1 MPIRFAL
8 FLLTLVFASMTAGSL
23 QAQTARP
30 PLTDEEKTAWLAADL
45 KAISRTAEL
54 ADKLGDVRQVML
66 AMIDQQIA
74 WLREERADGTYR
86 WASLQREEG
95 GRRTEQKNLERVW
108 SESDLHE
115 VSISAPSAYRLLIS
129 VPSKRGVFSSNNRV
143 FVRNVVVDSI
153 DAEGKSKRTDLPVN
167 VWVDPGDSHGVAIP
181 DIERSVKATA
191 NLGVESG
198 GNRAVA
204 DVILLEPTLADDP
217 LNPYFPAVRR
227 LVDLRAIVTRGDI
240 RRGELKTAADEALLD
255 LPGEL
260 EKRVASQREAMERR
274 RTIAIGGELLGTI
287 ELGDATPDVVA
298 KLERILR
305 LLSGPLEEQAGA
317 RAELE
322 ELIRQLQ
329 PVAEPALPQI

>member
-1 MPIRFAL
+1 MPIRLAAFI
-8 FLLTLVFASMTAGSL
+8 LTLVLGSITAGSL
-23 QAQTARP
+23 EAQPARA
-30 PLTDEEKTAWLAADL
+30 PLTDEEKTARLSADL

-54 ADKLGDVRQVML
+54 ADDLGDVRQVML
-66 AMIDQQIA
+66 AMIDQQIG
-74 WLREERADGTYR
+74 WLREPKTDGTYR

-95 GRRTEQKNLERVW
+95 GRRTEEKALERVW
-108 SESDLHE
+108 TESELHE
-115 VSISAPSAYRLLIS
+115 VSISAPSAFRMLIS
-129 VPSKRGVFSSNNRV
+129 VPSKRGVFASNNRV
-143 FVRNVVVDSI
+143 FVRNVVIDSI
-153 DAEGKSKRTDLPVN
+153 DADGKNKRTDLPVH

-181 DIERSVKATA
+181 EIERSVKATA

-198 GNRAVA
+198 GSRAVA
-204 DVILLEPTLADDP
+204 EVILLEPTLADDP

-227 LVDLRAIVTRGDI
+227 LVDMRTIVTRGDI

-260 EKRVASQREAMERR
+260 EKRVASQQEAMERR
-274 RTIAIGGELLGTI
+274 LTIAMGGELLGTI
-287 ELGDATPDVVA
+287 EIGDASPDVVA

-317 RAELE
+317 RTELE

-329 PVAEPALPQI
+329 PAAAPAIPQI

>member
-1 MPIRFAL
+1 MPIRLASLILMVVLGSMAAAAL
-8 FLLTLVFASMTAGSL
+8 A
-23 QAQTARP
+23 AQTARP

-54 ADKLGDVRQVML
+54 ANRLGDVRQVML
-66 AMIDQQIA
+66 AMIDQQIG
-74 WLREERADGTYR
+74 WLREERTDGTYR

-108 SESDLHE
+108 TESDLHE
-115 VSISAPSAYRLLIS
+115 VSISAPSAYRLLVS

-153 DAEGKSKRTDLPVN
+153 DAEGKSKRADLPVN

-181 DIERSVKATA
+181 EIERSVRATA

-198 GNRAVA
+198 GSRAVA

-227 LVDLRAIVTRGDI
+227 LVDMRTIVSRGDI

-260 EKRVASQREAMERR
+260 EKRVASHREAIERR
-274 RTIAIGGELLGTI
+274 RTIAMGGELLGSV
-287 ELGDATPDVVA
+287 EVGDASPDVVA
-298 KLERILR
+298 KLERVLR

-317 RAELE
+317 RSELE

-329 PVAEPALPQI
+329 PVPAPALPAI

>member
-1 MPIRFAL
+1 MPIRLAAFV
-8 FLLTLVFASMTAGSL
+8 LTVVLGSMAAGSL
-23 QAQTARP
+23 QAQTARA

-54 ADKLGDVRQVML
+54 ADKLGDVRQLML
-66 AMIDQQIA
+66 AMIDQQIG
-74 WLREERADGTYR
+74 WLREARTDGTYR

-115 VSISAPSAYRLLIS
+115 VSVSASSAYRVLIS

-153 DAEGKSKRTDLPVN
+153 DAEGKKKRTDLPVN
-167 VWVDPGDSHGVAIP
+167 VWVDPGDSHGIAIP
-181 DIERSVKATA
+181 DIERSVEATA

-198 GNRAVA
+198 GSRAVA

-217 LNPYFPAVRR
+217 LNPFFPAVRR
-227 LVDLRAIVTRGDI
+227 LVDIRTIVSRGDI

-274 RTIAIGGELLGTI
+274 LTVAMGGELLGTI
-287 ELGDATPDVVA
+287 EIGDATPDVIA

-305 LLSGPLEEQAGA
+305 LLSGPLEQQAGA
-317 RAELE
+317 RSELE

-329 PVAEPALPQI
+329 PAAEAVLPRI